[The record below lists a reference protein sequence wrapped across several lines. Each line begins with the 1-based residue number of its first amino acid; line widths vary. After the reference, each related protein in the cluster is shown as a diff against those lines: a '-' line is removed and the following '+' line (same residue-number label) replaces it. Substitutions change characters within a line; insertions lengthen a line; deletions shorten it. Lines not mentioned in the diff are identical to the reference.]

1 MTDYKAMVG
10 NVGDNQYEK
19 RVDYLKGAGLETT
32 QIESTVKQID
42 LTAKSKSFVIFGEP
56 QSGKTEMMIAL
67 NAYLM
72 DKGYA
77 VVINLMT
84 DNVALLNQSMTR
96 FKAADLSPAPKQF
109 SELPDDASE
118 IRKQPKWIIFSKK
131 NARDLEKLIEQLRLV
146 ENVVIIDDEA
156 DYATPNA
163 KINRD
168 EKTKINELI
177 GKLLEKNNS
186 HYIGVTATPARLDLN
201 NTFDN
206 VAKDWVR
213 FDPYSGYV
221 GQDFFFPENS
231 EMLQYRS
238 HFFDPDKND
247 SNTKLE
253 PAIFHFLCGVAE
265 QHLTRNNKENF
276 SMIIHTSGK
285 IGEHK
290 EDIENVSKVVRKLQD
305 PNNANFNASCR
316 KILEIAEKKYD
327 GDAEE
332 ILEFILNNIW
342 RKQIVEVNTEGK
354 KQRKTQDI
362 DDALKPTCLFSFV
375 IGGNIISRGITFD
388 NLLSMYFTR
397 TVKGKFTQD
406 TYIQRARM
414 FGHRDKYKCDFQ
426 LWAPEPLMQEW
437 AKCFLFHK
445 LAIQSIIKNNNVP
458 TWISDKTV
466 FPTSSASIDRSS
478 VDFEGGEMS
487 WAVFKFDENR
497 HERCMVSEKS
507 TEEILK
513 EMKQTFKAHE
523 FPEHIFE
530 YLLTEARADSNN
542 ICFHKASEFG
552 GSSSKYSDEE
562 VKSIQ
567 RKKGIFSTNE
577 YKRGNRPDALH
588 HLKIFY
594 NHHGDARLLYKV
606 QGNKIRFIQRNQ

>member
-19 RVDYLKGAGLETT
+19 RIDYLKGARLETT
-32 QIESTVKQID
+32 QIENTIEQID

-221 GQDFFFPENS
+221 GQDFFFPRNS
-231 EMLQYRS
+231 EMPYRD

-247 SNTKLE
+247 PKTKLE

-265 QHLTRNNKENF
+265 QHLSRNNKENF
-276 SMIIHTSGK
+276 SMIIHTSG
-285 IGEHK
+285 ILTEHG
-290 EDIENVSKVVRKLQD
+290 EDIRDVSKVLNKLRD
-305 PNNANFNASCR
+305 PNNKKFTKSCH
-316 KILEIAEKKYD
+316 KALEIAKNYD
-327 GDAEE
+327 GNAED
-332 ILEFILNNIW
+332 ILEFILRNIG
-342 RKQIVEVNTEGK
+342 KTQIVEVNTKGK

-375 IGGNIISRGITFD
+375 VGGNIISRGITFD

-414 FGHRDKYKCDFQ
+414 FGHREKYRHDFQ

-445 LAIQSIIKNNNVP
+445 LAVQSIEKNKNAP
-458 TWISDKTV
+458 IWISDPNV

-487 WAVFKFDENR
+487 WAVFKFDKNR
-497 HERCMVSEKS
+497 HEKCMVSGKS
-507 TEEILK
+507 DEEILT
-513 EMKQTFKAHE
+513 EMKQTFKSHE

-530 YLLTEARADSNN
+530 FLLTETQTNPNS

-552 GSSSKYSDEE
+552 GPSSKYSDEE
-562 VKSIQ
+562 IKAIQ